1 VKYILEIYYQGECI
15 ERREQEDAFIPP
27 ATGEQIYVEFQNPS
41 YPEEYGNCWI
51 VKKRRH
57 LMFASSLKTQMQ
69 TLMLYCEPD
78 PEKGQ

>member
-41 YPEEYGNCWI
+41 YPEEYAGLFHSYLG
-51 VKKRRH
+51 RDM
-57 LMFASSLKTQMQ
+57 LAS
-69 TLMLYCEPD
+69 
-78 PEKGQ
+78 